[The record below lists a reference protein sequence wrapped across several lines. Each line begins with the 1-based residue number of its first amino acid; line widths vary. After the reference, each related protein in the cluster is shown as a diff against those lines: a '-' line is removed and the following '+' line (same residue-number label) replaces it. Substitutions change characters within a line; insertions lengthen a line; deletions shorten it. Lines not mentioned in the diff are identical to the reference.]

1 MKRVFIIF
9 FLCYT
14 HYGFLRFISNDLQ
27 YVTKGEWKNEKNTLP
42 IRKGTK
48 VALFGKGTVDYVKG
62 GGGSGDVTVEY
73 IRNPVS
79 YTHLDVYKRQVY
91 M

>member
-27 YVTKGEWKNEKNTLP
+27 YVTKGEWGRKNL
-42 IRKGTK
+42 IS
-48 VALFGKGTVDYVKG
+48 D
-62 GGGSGDVTVEY
+62 
-73 IRNPVS
+73 
-79 YTHLDVYKRQVY
+79 

>member
-27 YVTKGEWKNEKNTLP
+27 HVTKGNNLGQYDKSTFHLLFSCHERFFIVPVLN
-42 IRKGTK
+42 IRLQYNGI
-48 VALFGKGTVDYVKG
+48 FIIY
-62 GGGSGDVTVEY
+62 
-73 IRNPVS
+73 
-79 YTHLDVYKRQVY
+79 HL
-91 M
+91 

>member
-27 YVTKGEWKNEKNTLP
+27 HVTKGEWERGRKNL
-42 IRKGTK
+42 IS
-48 VALFGKGTVDYVKG
+48 D
-62 GGGSGDVTVEY
+62 
-73 IRNPVS
+73 
-79 YTHLDVYKRQVY
+79 